1 VQPFFIF
8 IDKQISHFV
17 VSYYKLNFMEET
29 KVFIGFLQSSI
40 APIALIS
47 GVGLIL
53 LSLTNRLGRTIDR
66 TRALLTELRT
76 ASGKRINT
84 IKLELVALHRR
95 NKVLKV
101 AMGGIAFSIL
111 TSSLIIPVLLAMNV
125 LAANIRILGEILLV
139 LSISGIVLAA
149 AFLFVDVVLSLKAL
163 NYEMEELL
171 G

>member
-1 VQPFFIF
+1 MSNTTIMDEAQ
-8 IDKQISHFV
+8 
-17 VSYYKLNFMEET
+17 
-29 KVFIGFLQSSI
+29 VFIQFLQSSI

-66 TRALLTELRT
+66 TRSLLTELRNAT
-76 ASGKRINT
+76 GRRIET
-84 IKLELVALHRR
+84 IKLELIVLHRR

-111 TSSLIIPVLLAMNV
+111 TSSLIIPVLLIMNV
-125 LAANIRILGEILLV
+125 FTANIRVLGEILLV
-139 LSISGIVLAA
+139 LSIGGIILASIY
-149 AFLFVDVVLSLKAL
+149 LFTDVVLSLKAL
-163 NYEMEELL
+163 DYEMDELL